1 MLKSKDSD
9 KENTVEKYLKNKVE
23 KLGGKA
29 FKFVAPGCAGVPDR
43 IVCIPQ
49 SKIVFV
55 ETKRPKGGRV
65 DPLQK
70 YWHEWLNMNGFNV
83 RIINTKELVDA
94 FIKEFV

>member
-29 FKFVAPGCAGVPDR
+29 FKFVSPGCAGVPDR
-43 IVCIPQ
+43 IVCLPQ

-70 YWHEWLNMNGFNV
+70 YWHEWLNMNGFNA